1 MGGAQLGSE
10 TDFER
15 TQFGQ
20 GVGIVEGAR
29 VVAGR
34 IEGDRDMALRSDPVV
49 DLASAALQVG
59 AQAVGQLAP
68 EQAEHRLAAQQAFLV
83 AAQRQRQVGALAL
96 GCLRQHLG
104 CKRRLHLTHELPQH
118 LDVAHGAMARRAHQA
133 MALDQCVEAV
143 AVMLG
148 VQRARQLH
156 RTQHRRI
163 EALAD
168 ARKLENQIANY
179 ASRRVA
185 VVSTGSELLAGEI
198 EDTNFAAIR
207 SAMEDAG
214 FEVEFGGIAGDSEAE
229 IAGIVAR
236 LSGEGFGIIITTGGV
251 GAEDKDHTIEAIERL
266 DPDLSTAVLA
276 QYTRGHGRHVKDAVR
291 IAIAQI
297 GWSTV
302 FALPG
307 PTHEVKLALPII
319 IDGLKAKTNRNDL
332 VEAIAAPLRSTL
344 PHQHHHH

>member
-1 MGGAQLGSE
+1 MTSVQLLE
-10 TDFER
+10 KTE
-15 TQFGQ
+15 
-20 GVGIVEGAR
+20 VWLHGISLANANLPNLAN
-29 VVAGR
+29 VVADILMLPRDKVFVTDVRPDLVVLDILVPRVELENITGKQGELLEA
-34 IEGDRDMALRSDPVV
+34 IADISGVHVADNASVHSEGI
-49 DLASAALQVG
+49 
-59 AQAVGQLAP
+59 
-68 EQAEHRLAAQQAFLV
+68 
-83 AAQRQRQVGALAL
+83 
-96 GCLRQHLG
+96 
-104 CKRRLHLTHELPQH
+104 
-118 LDVAHGAMARRAHQA
+118 
-133 MALDQCVEAV
+133 
-143 AVMLG
+143 LG
-148 VQRARQLH
+148 VIGTPRAEVDRYL
-156 RTQHRRI
+156 T
-163 EALAD
+163 D

-276 QYTRGHGRHVKDAVR
+276 QYTRGHGRHVKDVVR
-291 IAIAQI
+291 IAIGQL

-302 FALPG
+302 FTLPG